1 MKLITH
7 QPTLRPCE
15 VAAVLGVP
23 PNAVR
28 KMASHGRLKAVWV
41 GSQRRFT
48 ISEVRRAIAERVL
61 GHRPR
66 NSREISQGT
75 IRWARWRLGIS
86 GDVRARNASVEP
98 AVRLKLSYFDQ
109 K

>member
-1 MKLITH
+1 MKLITR
-7 QPTLRPCE
+7 QLTLRACE
-15 VAAVLGVP
+15 VASVLGVL

-28 KMASHGRLKAVWV
+28 KMASQGQLKAVWV

-66 NSREISQGT
+66 NSREISQGM
-75 IRWARWRLGIS
+75 IRWARLRLKIP
-86 GDVRARNASVEP
+86 GDVS
-98 AVRLKLSYFDQ
+98 L
-109 K
+109 